1 MYPRTT
7 FYGFGSTTATCSPSH
22 GRRRLPWPRPSRGS
36 WCRSPTTLFN
46 CEGDLSS
53 PPSTRLQTGSFNQ
66 HGATVSRRRRWWH
79 YVDSIYCLSPRR
91 VHGRL
96 VQSLTRG
103 QKVQSRR
110 EREIK
115 NSFLQFR
122 EKKEKPEIP
131 FASFEREKIILKE
144 YAQLSR
150 GEREMYFLFSSFKKR
165 KRK

>member
-1 MYPRTT
+1 M
-7 FYGFGSTTATCSPSH
+7 
-22 GRRRLPWPRPSRGS
+22 
-36 WCRSPTTLFN
+36 
-46 CEGDLSS
+46 
-53 PPSTRLQTGSFNQ
+53 
-66 HGATVSRRRRWWH
+66 
-79 YVDSIYCLSPRR
+79 
-91 VHGRL
+91 
-96 VQSLTRG
+96 TRG

-131 FASFEREKIILKE
+131 FASFERGKRILKE

-150 GEREMYFLFSSFKKR
+150 GEREMDFLCSSFEKR